1 MIFENLEKKRKKIGA
16 LSLALIDPDLK
27 NDKKL
32 LQIINNIN
40 QSNFDAIL
48 VGGSKI
54 KDNNFKNRLKTIKS
68 TTKLPII
75 LFPGSSSQVSDSADA
90 ILFISLLS
98 GRNVKYL
105 IEEQVKASR
114 YIYKHNLEVI
124 PTGYLLFSTDKKSSV
139 QKISKTEPLN
149 MNNTKEII
157 SHALAAQYLGKK
169 ILFLEA
175 GSNSNYSIDISVIK
189 KIHSLLNIPIMV
201 GGGIKNKKTADNIIN
216 AGASYIVIGTL
227 LEECNDINF
236 LKEINKTIHG
246 F

>member
-75 LFPGSSSQVSDSADA
+75 LFPGSSSQVYDSADA
-90 ILFISLLS
+90 ILFISLLCTI
-98 GRNVKYL
+98 R
-105 IEEQVKASR
+105 
-114 YIYKHNLEVI
+114 
-124 PTGYLLFSTDKKSSV
+124 
-139 QKISKTEPLN
+139 QK
-149 MNNTKEII
+149 
-157 SHALAAQYLGKK
+157 
-169 ILFLEA
+169 
-175 GSNSNYSIDISVIK
+175 GSIFPNIFK
-189 KIHSLLNIPIMV
+189 SLL
-201 GGGIKNKKTADNIIN
+201 
-216 AGASYIVIGTL
+216 
-227 LEECNDINF
+227 
-236 LKEINKTIHG
+236 
-246 F
+246 